1 MVALIV
7 NIKDGVIL
15 FHVWLK
21 KSSFQV
27 ESNIKEIY
35 NLLVDSNKIQTL
47 RGELDSIVHLLNLE

>member
-35 NLLVDSNKIQTL
+35 NLLVDSNKIQGQAIGPEDL
-47 RGELDSIVHLLNLE
+47 F